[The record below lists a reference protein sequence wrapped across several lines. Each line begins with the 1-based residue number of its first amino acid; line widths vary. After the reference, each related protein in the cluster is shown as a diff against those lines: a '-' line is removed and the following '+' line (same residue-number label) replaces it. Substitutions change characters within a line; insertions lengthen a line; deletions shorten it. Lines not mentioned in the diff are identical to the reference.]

1 MNREE
6 HVKPFLQSMRENY
19 AFMQDIDME
28 QVMILDCRNIGDPAS
43 TSMRDH
49 IGWNPYNLK
58 HMCSTKAWKK
68 FWREMALDLD
78 EGLRKAFD
86 EGKEVVIITVCKSG
100 RHRSTAN
107 AELMGHVFK
116 EVYGAETSVEHLCD
130 GPNWRYTC
138 GGRCEQ
144 CSWQVGKEEGEQAYS
159 DSVAL
164 WKKYMPQVWRPKGP
178 TPEGE
183 TASDAAASSS
193 AAAAVVTPQVVEA
206 TTSSKASAP
215 SPIAE
220 AKAAPKDA
228 APSAPSTLGD
238 IVTSGAGTDAEQA
251 PSQLDQSGNVM
262 HDLTHIL
269 DDVDDGDDLKKLTFL
284 FLHRVYSVFCPDK
297 TAKTTELIVKYEDKL
312 RELICSV
319 GGKYLAY
326 GQAEELLASLVNALK
341 AGKRTELNWNVR
353 LEDANRSLDE
363 AIRMME
369 EAPTDTTRNDAGT
382 SSTDHP
388 RDRTR
393 SRDHVGGASR
403 APSKGSSKGRSQNT
417 AVESDPA
424 SLDHQEVR
432 HDLLA
437 LGEDPNHPHVLS

>member
-1 MNREE
+1 M
-6 HVKPFLQSMRENY
+6 
-19 AFMQDIDME
+19 
-28 QVMILDCRNIGDPAS
+28 
-43 TSMRDH
+43 
-49 IGWNPYNLK
+49 
-58 HMCSTKAWKK
+58 
-68 FWREMALDLD
+68 
-78 EGLRKAFD
+78 
-86 EGKEVVIITVCKSG
+86 
-100 RHRSTAN
+100 
-107 AELMGHVFK
+107 
-116 EVYGAETSVEHLCD
+116 
-130 GPNWRYTC
+130 
-138 GGRCEQ
+138 
-144 CSWQVGKEEGEQAYS
+144 
-159 DSVAL
+159 
-164 WKKYMPQVWRPKGP
+164 
-178 TPEGE
+178 
-183 TASDAAASSS
+183 
-193 AAAAVVTPQVVEA
+193 TPQAVEA

-238 IVTSGAGTDAEQA
+238 IVTSGTGTDAEQT
-251 PSQLDQSGNVM
+251 PSQAATGEQTSQEATLDQSGNVM

-382 SSTDHP
+382 SSTNHP

-403 APSKGSSKGRSQNT
+403 APSNREALKAG
-417 AVESDPA
+417 
-424 SLDHQEVR
+424 VR
-432 HDLLA
+432 TPLWRATLR
-437 LGEDPNHPHVLS
+437 VSTTRR